1 MASKISDIIFSLPS
15 TKVTP
20 ELVDFSTI
28 LRISYSW
35 NGCGVKPAMF
45 PAVIWFKAISILST
59 EPPPTIV
66 CSFLFRIWNRSP
78 ILRDALSIGVLNVN
92 VALGTSNVFF
102 VGQNTTSDD
111 NVLTVTLDGI
121 VQSNS
126 EFVIHHSNDTIQFK
140 DASIPSGTKVTILS
154 MIGVA
159 WGNTDN

>member
-1 MASKISDIIFSLPS
+1 MSANVEIRNTQLNANIDVVQDNVAALGGGGTF
-15 TKVTP
+15 
-20 ELVDFSTI
+20 F
-28 LRISYSW
+28 
-35 NGCGVKPAMF
+35 KPFM
-45 PAVIWFKAISILST
+45 
-59 EPPPTIV
+59 
-66 CSFLFRIWNRSP
+66 
-78 ILRDALSIGVLNVN
+78 NVN

-126 EFVIHHSNDTIQFK
+126 EFVMHHSNDTIQFK

-159 WGNTDN
+159 